1 MTLLVVHAIGAAV
14 TPGLAPIRSSL
25 PAPGE
30 PVVVLSVVSERSF
43 GRRRA
48 MYASLPDLDMEY
60 SYSQAEASAERH
72 AQRYVDEGLRP
83 LGFDGTALG
92 RVGNEL
98 RIAAAVA
105 RAHEA
110 DRIVFTTPASRVRR
124 WFRAW
129 RLARLDFGG
138 TVSFPSRRDLPRV
151 APDSR

>member
-1 MTLLVVHAIGAAV
+1 MTLLVVHPADAAV
-14 TPGLAPIRSSL
+14 TPGLGPTRSSF

-30 PVVVLSVVSERSF
+30 PVVVLSVLSTRSF

-48 MYASLPDLDMEY
+48 MYASLPDLDLVY

-72 AQRYVDEGLRP
+72 AQRYVDEVLRP

-98 RIAAAVA
+98 RTAAAVA
-105 RAHEA
+105 RAYEA
-110 DRIVFTTPASRVRR
+110 DRIAFSTPASRVRR

-138 TVSFPSRRDLPRV
+138 TVSSPPRRDVPGV